1 MIDIDHYFCTN
12 EACKCYGL
20 RSQGNLIKAGTYI
33 KQGEKKQ
40 MFRCKICGTRFSE
53 TRNTIFFNSHYDSAT
68 IGKII
73 RCIAEG
79 NGVRSTARILGL
91 SKDAVNAVVLKAG
104 HHADAIMCNLPR
116 NLHLPECQMDELWSF
131 INKKNAICK
140 GFGT

>member
-1 MIDIDHYFCTN
+1 
-12 EACKCYGL
+12 
-20 RSQGNLIKAGTYI
+20 
-33 KQGEKKQ
+33 

-68 IGKII
+68 TGKII

-79 NGVRSTARILGL
+79 NGVRSTAGIPGL

-104 HHADAIMCNLPR
+104 HHADAIMCNLLR
-116 NLHLPECQMDELWSF
+116 NLHLTECQMDELWSF
-131 INKKNAICK
+131 INKKNAVRK